1 VFFYAQ
7 QAHKHNETG
16 ISLTTVNYLVKYMLS
31 CRLRIKNYYLAI
43 TLILTLF
50 SGLALAKSAATTPT
64 SITATPPIGRA
75 QSHVYIVDQQGH
87 GDFSSIQ
94 AAINATV
101 TNKNVIL
108 FIKAGR
114 YHEKLYI
121 ARNNLTLVGESA
133 KTTIIEYAELRN
145 NWRKHHSSDWGA
157 AVVNIDASDVNLINL
172 SVINNYGRLHN
183 TDDHQFA
190 IRGFEH
196 SNRIILHQ
204 CQAIADG
211 GDTVSLWNKDSGM
224 YYHSYCHFEGYV
236 DMVCP
241 RGWALIEHSS
251 FFQKKQT
258 ATLWHDGE
266 RNADQKLVVNNSS
279 FDGVEVFLLG
289 RHHYDAQFYLINSQF
304 SDNMADKAIFK
315 KHYKDLDRIRANYY
329 GQRYFFYNKN
339 RSENSHP
346 WTANNFYPFKHHLK
360 NQSMSQWV
368 FNDKWQPNDTLAAI
382 ERTLQQALA
391 PHALTFDAFTIN

>member
-1 VFFYAQ
+1 MTCAQ
-7 QAHKHNETG
+7 WIKDERSRHAKVNEQ
-16 ISLTTVNYLVKYMLS
+16 VNEMILGLSVRTLPQLVLVV
-31 CRLRIKNYYLAI
+31 L
-43 TLILTLF
+43 LTLF
-50 SGLALAKSAATTPT
+50 YGLTFSKAVLAKP
-64 SITATPPIGRA
+64 IVATPPIGNA
-75 QSHVYIVDQQGH
+75 QSQVYIVDQQGH
-87 GDFSSIQ
+87 GDFTTIQ

-101 TNKNVIL
+101 TNKDVIL
-108 FIKAGR
+108 FIKAGH
-114 YHEKLYI
+114 YNEKLFI

-133 KTTIIEYAELRN
+133 KTTIIQYAELRN

-241 RGWALIEHSS
+241 RGWSLIENSS

-279 FDGVEVFLLG
+279 FDGVAGFLLG

-315 KHYKDLDRIRANYY
+315 KQYKDLDRIRANYY
-329 GQRYFFYNKN
+329 GQRYFFYNEHNSAKN
-339 RSENSHP
+339 YP
-346 WTANNFYPFKHHLK
+346 WAANNFYPFKHHLK
-360 NQSMSQWV
+360 TKSMSQWV
-368 FNDKWQPNDTLAAI
+368 FNDKWQPNKTL
-382 ERTLQQALA
+382 ETLEQVLQQALA
-391 PHALTFDAFTIN
+391 PYALAFEPFTIN